1 MCRPYPFGFWRLPP
15 HTPSTPDEQR
25 QILRLNILDTP
36 TGLSVFEKVWKWD
49 GVETSEGVEAL
60 IRSFYQFSREIDDGE
75 IQRVQ
80 FALPSSNAS
89 SRKHGRQGRR
99 RPRGGDGG
107 GIADSLMG
115 MICERRAALSVV
127 LFHGVEL
134 EREGAGQGGEGGA
147 EGGGGGDPDG
157 MRTFAQAVHVKFESM
172 FRDMLGTDEMRRLLR
187 CDIWGGG
194 ERIGGG

>member
-1 MCRPYPFGFWRLPP
+1 MFHASQNPDLGNPYLPP
-15 HTPSTPDEQR
+15 HPLTPDAHR

-99 RPRGGDGG
+99 RPRGGDAG

-134 EREGAGQGGEGGA
+134 ERESAGQGGEGGA

-187 CDIWGGG
+187 CDI
-194 ERIGGG
+194 